1 MAARTEYDVAIV
13 GASLS
18 GCTAAILLGRA
29 GARVALVEKSPDP
42 KAFKRICSHFIQA
55 SAVPTIERIGL
66 YEPIL
71 EAGGLR
77 SRFHSRTPWGW
88 VEPTQKREAYCL
100 NLRRSLLDPMLREAA
115 GAEPNVD
122 LMLGQGAER
131 LLRDGEAF
139 GGVAVRDREGS
150 EREIRAR
157 LVVGADGRDSR
168 VAELAEVKEQT
179 LPHNRLAYGGYFEGP
194 KPRFW
199 PDGAV
204 WLLDP
209 DMAAAFPTDGGQV
222 FYIAMTHKD
231 RAPEFK
237 ADPERALVE
246 HVAGVPEPP
255 PIRENRCV
263 APVIG
268 KIEMPNRIRG
278 PIAPG
283 LALIGDA
290 ALATDPIF
298 GVGCGFAFQS
308 GEWLADSVSP
318 ALQGV
323 ESMDNCLRRYRKRH
337 RRQLGMHARL
347 IHDYSTGRKF
357 DPIERAM
364 MRTAVHDP
372 QAAALFEAVGTRRKT
387 PRQLLLPMARRIAL
401 ANARRLSLGART

>member
-1 MAARTEYDVAIV
+1 MTAKAEFDVAIV

-18 GCTAAILLGRA
+18 GCTAAILLSRA
-29 GARVALVEKSPDP
+29 GARVALIEKNPDP
-42 KAFKRICSHFIQA
+42 QAYKRVCSHFIQA

-88 VEPTQKREAYCL
+88 VEPTEGREAYCL

-115 GAEPNVD
+115 AAQPNVE
-122 LMLGQGAER
+122 LMLGQSAER
-131 LLRDGEAF
+131 LIREGDRF
-139 GGVAVRDREGS
+139 GGVGIRQRDGKT
-150 EREIRAR
+150 REIRAR

-168 VAELAEVKEQT
+168 VAGMAEVKGRT
-179 LPHNRLAYGGYFEGP
+179 LPHERLAYGGYFEGP

-209 DMAAAFPTDGGQV
+209 DMAAAFPTDSGLV
-222 FYIAMTHKD
+222 FYIAMTNKN

-237 ADPERALVE
+237 KDPERALVD

-255 PIRENRCV
+255 PIRESRCV

-278 PIAPG
+278 PVAPG

-290 ALATDPIF
+290 ALATEPLF

-318 ALQGV
+318 ALRGIDSL
-323 ESMDNCLRRYRKRH
+323 ENGLRRYRKRH

-347 IHDYSTGRKF
+347 MHDFSTGRKF
-357 DPIERAM
+357 DLTERAM
-364 MRTAVHDP
+364 ISTAVRDP
-372 QAAALFEAVGTRRKT
+372 RAAALFEAVGTRRAR
-387 PRQLLLPMARRIAL
+387 PQDVLAPMAARVVA
-401 ANARRLSLGART
+401 ANLRRLAGGARA